1 MTRIAIIDS
10 QITGIS
16 GDMLLSSLI
25 DAGANKNKVINAI
38 IACQNF
44 VKGSKIIDA
53 NFYKTISHGFSA
65 TRFELEYKDST
76 SHRRGIEM
84 FRSLALCCDSLDLEQ
99 RAKTFVLES
108 FKTIITSEAFIHG
121 VEISKVHLNE
131 LSSIDTFAD
140 LVGCATAL
148 QDLGLLSSRI
158 FSTKVAVGGGTLKF
172 SHGTIPNPSN
182 IILEIFKGKPF
193 KLIGGQTEGELT
205 TPTGAAM
212 LVNLT
217 SECINY
223 YPCFSPERMGYGM
236 GHKKLR
242 QIPNLLRLVIGNSS
256 LSLKT
261 NTDNIYVIE
270 TNVDDISGEIIGNL
284 IDLLTDA
291 GAKDVTAIPGVS
303 KKNRPMHLLR
313 IIIDQTQLDGILE
326 MLFRESGSTGVRVQ
340 EIQRFILPRTIITV
354 PINILDN
361 HFDIRVKIAKNTIGD
376 IVNIKPEFED
386 IKAIASKL
394 GIPLKRTME
403 IVNADV
409 LQKIGT
415 R

>member
-1 MTRIAIIDS
+1 
-10 QITGIS
+10 
-16 GDMLLSSLI
+16 
-25 DAGANKNKVINAI
+25 N
-38 IACQNF
+38 
-44 VKGSKIIDA
+44 
-53 NFYKTISHGFSA
+53 
-65 TRFELEYKDST
+65 
-76 SHRRGIEM
+76 
-84 FRSLALCCDSLDLEQ
+84 
-99 RAKTFVLES
+99 
-108 FKTIITSEAFIHG
+108 
-121 VEISKVHLNE
+121 EI
-131 LSSIDTFAD
+131 SSIDTFAD

-158 FSTKVAVGGGTLKF
+158 FSTKIAVGGGTLKF

-193 KLIGGQTEGELT
+193 TLIGGQREGELT

-256 LSLKT
+256 LVLKT
-261 NTDNIYVIE
+261 NTDNIFVIE

-291 GAKDVTAIPGVS
+291 GAKDVTAIPGVT

-313 IIIDQTQLDGILE
+313 IITDQTQLDGILE

-354 PINILDN
+354 PVNILDN
-361 HFDIRVKIAKNTIGD
+361 HFNIRVKIAKDTVGD
-376 IVNIKPEFED
+376 IVNTKPEFED

-403 IVNADV
+403 IVNADI